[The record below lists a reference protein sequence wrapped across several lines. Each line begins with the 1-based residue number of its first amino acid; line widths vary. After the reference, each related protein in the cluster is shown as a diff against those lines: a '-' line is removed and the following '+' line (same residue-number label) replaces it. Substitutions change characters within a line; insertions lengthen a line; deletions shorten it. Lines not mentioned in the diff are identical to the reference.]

1 MTVRLVAS
9 RCVLRDWHPPD
20 LSVYREWLRPEHSWH
35 DTNGPYFGRPDDETA
50 ERLVRIARDRTEAP
64 TLPTPRESLVIAH
77 RDDDRLI
84 GTVNWY
90 WESRETDWR
99 RIGIVLFDPAVRGL
113 GIGRDAL
120 RRWTSYLF
128 DTTDALRLDLATYS
142 GNEAMARAATAA
154 GYVLE
159 ARLRR
164 ARRWA
169 GGVHDALIYAVLR
182 DEWAVSP

>member
-1 MTVRLVAS
+1 MTVRLVAT
-9 RCVLRDWHPPD
+9 RCVLRDWRPAD
-20 LSVYREWLRPEHSWH
+20 LTAYREWLQPGHTWH
-35 DTNGPYFGRPDDETA
+35 DTNGPYFGRPDGDA
-50 ERLVRIARDRTEAP
+50 IDRLVRIARERCEAP
-64 TLPTPRESLVIAH
+64 TLPTPRESLVVAD

-99 RIGIVLFDPAVRGL
+99 RIGIVLFDPAVRGR

-142 GNEAMARAATAA
+142 GNQAMGRAAVAA

-159 ARLRR
+159 ARMRK

-169 GGVHDALIYAVLR
+169 GGVDDALVYAALR
-182 DEWAVSP
+182 DEWRDR